1 MSCKNKVR
9 GYKKYKCSNDKCDN
23 IKIIPHT
30 CKSKLCSSCGKKAT
44 ATWIAKQ
51 NNILPNTEWQHITF
65 TMPSELWDL
74 FWLNRELLNQITKL
88 AADCIMTLA
97 RKLDVV
103 PAIFTAL
110 HTFGRDLKRNVL
122 SIFPLLELAYIQILK
137 KLKSY
142 FLNNTH

>member
-1 MSCKNKVR
+1 
-9 GYKKYKCSNDKCDN
+9 
-23 IKIIPHT
+23 
-30 CKSKLCSSCGKKAT
+30 
-44 ATWIAKQ
+44 
-51 NNILPNTEWQHITF
+51 
-65 TMPSELWDL
+65 MPPELRDL
-74 FWLNRELLNQITKL
+74 FLLNRELLNQITKL

-110 HTFGRDLKRNVL
+110 HTFGRDLKRNVHVHL
-122 SIFPLLELAYIQILK
+122 STTRVGLHANLK